1 MLPSEMKHPAMKY
14 AALSIIIHVVNFTAS
29 ILSALLLFITMK
41 YAAYVKAEI
50 IEQVSPRAVLPPGTR
65 RPSPEAIRYTP
76 MIARI
81 TASMFNLDL
90 FSPKKSIMQAVTTTG
105 YMKLI
110 VDAIPL
116 EMFAYPYSS
125 VMEVTALSMLRIII
139 FQASSRDD
147 MRSVLFL

>member
-1 MLPSEMKHPAMKY
+1 
-14 AALSIIIHVVNFTAS
+14 
-29 ILSALLLFITMK
+29 
-41 YAAYVKAEI
+41 
-50 IEQVSPRAVLPPGTR
+50 
-65 RPSPEAIRYTP
+65 
-76 MIARI
+76 
-81 TASMFNLDL
+81 
-90 FSPKKSIMQAVTTTG
+90 MQAVTTTG